1 MKEQHRKYRNFI
13 FSLSIIGTIALVLYI
28 TILLLNRVRDGS
40 SQPSDDDTYVQ
51 TMNTEEDLKAEENTG
66 HEDSKESEV
75 INTTEASGIA
85 LDREEGT
92 NDPPDTSS
100 TVVVEDEKEYLMTE
114 KATETSSVEK
124 QAQKDEASINDPIKT
139 ISDKETTKEE
149 GKLIVIDA
157 GHQSKGNYEKEPV
170 GPGSKTMKAK
180 VSSGTQGVSTGL
192 EEYKLNLTVSMK
204 LKEEL
209 LRRGYR
215 VIMVREKNKV
225 NISNSERAAVA
236 NEAKADAFLRI
247 HANSSDSSKAKGA
260 MTVCQTKS
268 NPYNAGLYKSSK
280 KLSKEVLDS
289 MVAKTGSVNR
299 GVWETDT
306 MSGINWCTVPV
317 TIIEMGYMSNQ
328 EEDKLLATETYQDK
342 IVQGIADGL
351 DAYFGE

>member
-1 MKEQHRKYRNFI
+1 MKEQHTKYRNLI
-13 FSLSIIGTIALVLYI
+13 FSLGIIGIIAIVLYI
-28 TILLLNRVRDGS
+28 TIPLLNRVREGS
-40 SQPSDDDTYVQ
+40 NQPSDDDTYVQ
-51 TMNTEEDLKAEENTG
+51 TMKD
-66 HEDSKESEV
+66 EV
-75 INTTEASGIA
+75 VKT
-85 LDREEGT
+85 
-92 NDPPDTSS
+92 PPHKSS
-100 TVVVEDEKEYLMTE
+100 TDVEPDMEERYLMTE
-114 KATETSSVEK
+114 KTTEPSSIEK
-124 QAQKDEASINDPIKT
+124 QAQKDDTPETDPEKNSSDKET
-139 ISDKETTKEE
+139 TSSDKETTKEE

-180 VSSGTQGVSTGL
+180 VSSGTKGVSTGL

-209 LRRGYR
+209 LSRGYR
-215 VIMVREKNKV
+215 VIMIREKNKV

-247 HANSSDSSKAKGA
+247 HANSSDSSKVKGA

-268 NPYNAGLYKSSK
+268 NPYNADLYKRSK
-280 KLSKEVLDS
+280 KLSKEVLDR

-328 EEDKLLATETYQDK
+328 EEDKLLATEGYQNK

-351 DAYFGE
+351 DAYFEE